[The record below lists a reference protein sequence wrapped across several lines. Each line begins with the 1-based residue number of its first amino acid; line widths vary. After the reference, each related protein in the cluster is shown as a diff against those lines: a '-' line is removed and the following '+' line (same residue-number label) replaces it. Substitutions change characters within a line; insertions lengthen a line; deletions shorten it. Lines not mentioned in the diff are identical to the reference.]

1 MSAAPPI
8 FEGLHRDVQAA
19 AARGLYCA
27 QIVMEVGLRRLG
39 LSAPDAVAAMGG
51 LIGVMGFR
59 GVTCGALTAGGCL
72 LALAGRSRLGDRV
85 YMLIEDFEARWGELT
100 VRYPGSRCAD
110 ILDAEPD
117 RLPTDVCPPLIA
129 GAISLALKLLAGEGN
144 STGKSRR

>member
-1 MSAAPPI
+1 MNVAPPSL
-8 FEGLHRDVQAA
+8 EDLHRDVQAV

-27 QIVMEVGLRRLG
+27 QIVMEVGLRRLK

-51 LIGVMGFR
+51 LVGVMGFR

-85 YMLIEDFEARWGELT
+85 YMLIEDFEARFGKLIG
-100 VRYPGSRCAD
+100 RYPGSRCAD

-117 RLPTDVCPPLIA
+117 RLPTDVCPPLIV
-129 GAISLALKLLAGEGN
+129 GAIGLALELLEGEGIA
-144 STGKSRR
+144 SWKSG